1 MLDSEAANV
10 ADILDTRAALDNFG
24 TLWDEL
30 FPAEQARIIQL
41 IIEQITVYPNKIIIK
56 FRPPGMISVLHEL
69 LPDLNIDPSVSPE
82 IHEPMEMTIPIDF
95 KKSKNRKIITTPNGQ
110 DLTQSVAPQHD
121 TSLVKAIVRA
131 YKWEDM
137 LEEGAAK
144 SITDIA
150 RKENMDRGYVSSVMR
165 LTALAPDIITAI
177 LNGRQPQALQLSAV
191 IRTSL
196 PYCWEEQR
204 EMLGFKAA

>member
-1 MLDSEAANV
+1 
-10 ADILDTRAALDNFG
+10 
-24 TLWDEL
+24 
-30 FPAEQARIIQL
+30 
-41 IIEQITVYPNKIIIK
+41 
-56 FRPPGMISVLHEL
+56 
-69 LPDLNIDPSVSPE
+69 
-82 IHEPMEMTIPIDF
+82 
-95 KKSKNRKIITTPNGQ
+95 
-110 DLTQSVAPQHD
+110 
-121 TSLVKAIVRA
+121 
-131 YKWEDM
+131 M

-150 RKENMDRGYVSSVMR
+150 RKENMDRGYVSSIMR

-177 LNGRQPQALQLSAV
+177 LNGRQLSSV

>member
-1 MLDSEAANV
+1 
-10 ADILDTRAALDNFG
+10 
-24 TLWDEL
+24 
-30 FPAEQARIIQL
+30 
-41 IIEQITVYPNKIIIK
+41 
-56 FRPPGMISVLHEL
+56 MISVLHEL
-69 LPDLNIDPSVSPE
+69 LPDLNIDPSTSPE

-131 YKWEDM
+131 YKWEGM

-177 LNGRQPQALQLSAV
+177 LNGRQPQALQLSSV

-204 EMLGFKAA
+204 EMLGFKTAA

>member
-1 MLDSEAANV
+1 M
-10 ADILDTRAALDNFG
+10 
-24 TLWDEL
+24 
-30 FPAEQARIIQL
+30 ARIS
-41 IIEQITVYPNKIIIK
+41 
-56 FRPPGMISVLHEL
+56 R
-69 LPDLNIDPSVSPE
+69 
-82 IHEPMEMTIPIDF
+82 
-95 KKSKNRKIITTPNGQ
+95 NR
-110 DLTQSVAPQHD
+110 LRLSD

-177 LNGRQPQALQLSAV
+177 LNGRQPQALQLSSV

-196 PYCWEEQR
+196 PYYWEEQR